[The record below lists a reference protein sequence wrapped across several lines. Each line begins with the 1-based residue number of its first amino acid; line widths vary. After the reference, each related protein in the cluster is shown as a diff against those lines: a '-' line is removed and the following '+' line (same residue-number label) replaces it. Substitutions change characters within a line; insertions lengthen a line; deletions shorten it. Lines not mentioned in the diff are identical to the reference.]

1 MMMTAEYVTSLSI
14 RRGTADRKWVALV
27 DVNNFYVSCERAF
40 APRLIGRPV
49 AVLSNNDGCVIARS
63 DELKALG
70 VEMGTP
76 TYKLNHLVR
85 RYRAVLMSSNYALY
99 ADMSRRF
106 NDVLG
111 RFSDEVESYSID
123 ESFVAMP
130 GFFTATLRELG
141 QAIEQSV
148 AKEVHLPVGVGIAPN
163 RTLAKLANRFAKK
176 QPEGQRVC
184 LLEPDSE
191 ETVNLL
197 KTTAIGD
204 VWGIGTR
211 LSERLQALGIHNAWQ
226 LRECSEN
233 LIKKRFSVNLQRTQ
247 LELRGI
253 SCQPATQQAK
263 SRKQLVVSR
272 SFGQA
277 SDEMLD
283 VAEAIRSHVNRAAER
298 LRKQKSV
305 AKAMTVFIR
314 TNPFNQDK
322 PQHSDSLVWVF
333 DEPTSDTSEMLHAA
347 QRLLRRI
354 WRKGYY
360 YQKVGVQLMDLT
372 DQSSAQLPL
381 LDQPKLAEQ
390 RVRNQRLMDVM
401 DSINQQQGRETLVL
415 GASRKVAAWHTKQT
429 ACSPAYTTSWTD
441 LPRVAAR

>member
-1 MMMTAEYVTSLSI
+1 MMTAEYVTGLSI

-27 DVNNFYVSCERAF
+27 DVNNFYVSCEQAF
-40 APRLIGRPV
+40 APRLRGRPV

-76 TYKLNHLVR
+76 AYKLNYLVR

-130 GFFTATLRELG
+130 GFFTDTLRQLG
-141 QAIEQSV
+141 KSIEKSI
-148 AKEVHLPVGVGIAPN
+148 AKEVHLPVGIGIAPT
-163 RTLAKLANRFAKK
+163 RTLAKLANRVAKK
-176 QPEGQRVC
+176 RLEGQRVC

-191 ETVNLL
+191 ETTTLL
-197 KTTAIGD
+197 KATAIGD
-204 VWGIGTR
+204 VWGVGTK
-211 LSERLQALGIHNAWQ
+211 LSERLQVLGINNAWQ
-226 LRECSEN
+226 LRECSES
-233 LIKKRFSVNLQRTQ
+233 LIKKRFSVTLQRIQ

-253 SCQPATQQAK
+253 SCQQSTQQVK
-263 SRKQLVVSR
+263 PRKQMVVSR

-283 VAEAIRSHVNRAAER
+283 VAEAVRSHVNRAAER
-298 LRKQKSV
+298 LRQQKSV

-314 TNPFNQDK
+314 TSPFNQDK

-354 WRKGYY
+354 WQKGYY
-360 YQKVGVQLMDLT
+360 YQKAGVQLMDLT
-372 DQSSAQLPL
+372 NQSSAQLPL
-381 LDQPKLAEQ
+381 LDQPETAAR
-390 RVRNQRLMDVM
+390 RVKNERLMNIM
-401 DSINQQQGRETLVL
+401 DEINSQQGRGAVVL
-415 GASRKVAAWHTKQT
+415 GANRKVAAWHTKQT
-429 ACSPAYTTSWTD
+429 ACSPAYTTSWAD
-441 LPRVAAR
+441 IPRVVAR

>member
-1 MMMTAEYVTSLSI
+1 MLTAEYVTGLSI

-70 VEMGTP
+70 VEMGRP

-111 RFSDEVESYSID
+111 RFSDEVEPYSID
-123 ESFVAMP
+123 ESFVALP
-130 GFFTATLRELG
+130 GFFTDTLRELG
-141 QAIEQSV
+141 QSIEKTV
-148 AKEVHLPVGVGIAPN
+148 AKEVHLPVGVGVAPT
-163 RTLAKLANRFAKK
+163 RTLAKLANRVAKK
-176 QPEGQRVC
+176 LPEGQRFY
-184 LLEPDSE
+184 LLEPDSK
-191 ETVNLL
+191 ETESLL
-197 KTTAIGD
+197 KQTAIGD
-204 VWGIGTR
+204 VWGIGAK
-211 LSERLQALGIHNAWQ
+211 LSERLQSLGINTAWQ
-226 LRECSEN
+226 LRESSED
-233 LIKKRFSVNLQRTQ
+233 LIKQRFSVTLQRTQ

-253 SCQPATQQAK
+253 SCQPSTQQVK

-277 SDEMLD
+277 SAEVLD
-283 VAEAIRSHVNRAAER
+283 VAEAIRSHVNRAAQR

-333 DEPTSDTSEMLHAA
+333 DEPTSDTSEMLQAA
-347 QRLLRRI
+347 QKLLRRI
-354 WRKGYY
+354 WRKGYFY
-360 YQKVGVQLMDLT
+360 HKAGVQLMDLT
-372 DQSSAQLPL
+372 DSSSAQLSL
-381 LDQPKLAEQ
+381 LDESKTAEL
-390 RVRNQRLMDVM
+390 RARNQRLMDVM
-401 DSINQQQGRETLVL
+401 DSINEQQGRDTLVM
-415 GASRKVAAWHTKQT
+415 GAKRKVAAWHTKQK
-429 ACSPAYTTSWTD
+429 ACSPAYTTAWSD
-441 LPRVAAR
+441 IPRVVAR

>member
-1 MMMTAEYVTSLSI
+1 MRMTAEYVTGLSI

-40 APRLIGRPV
+40 APRLKGRPV

-70 VEMGTP
+70 VAMGTP

-85 RYRAVLMSSNYALY
+85 RYRAVLMSSNYSLY
-99 ADMSRRF
+99 SDMSRRF

-130 GFFTATLRELG
+130 GFFTDTLLQLG
-141 QAIEQSV
+141 QSIEKSIAQ
-148 AKEVHLPVGVGIAPN
+148 EVHLPVGVGIAPT
-163 RTLAKLANRFAKK
+163 RTLAKLANRVAKK
-176 QPEGQRVC
+176 LPEGQRVC
-184 LLEPDSE
+184 LLEPDSQ
-191 ETVNLL
+191 ETADLL

-204 VWGIGTR
+204 IWGIGSK
-211 LSERLQALGIHNAWQ
+211 LSERLALLGINNAWQ
-226 LRECSEN
+226 LRECPGT
-233 LIKKRFSVNLQRTQ
+233 LIKKHFSVNLQRTQ

-253 SCQPATQQAK
+253 SCQQSTQQVT
-263 SRKQLVVSR
+263 SRKQLIVSR

-305 AKAMTVFIR
+305 AKAMAVFIR

-322 PQHSDSLVWVF
+322 PQHSDSIVWVF
-333 DEPTSDTSEMLHAA
+333 DEPTADTSEMLHAA
-347 QRLLRRI
+347 QKLLRRI

-360 YQKVGVQLMDLT
+360 YHKAGVQLMDLT

-381 LDQPKLAEQ
+381 LDQPDISEK

-415 GASRKVAAWHTKQT
+415 GANRKAAAWHTKQA
-429 ACSPAYTTSWTD
+429 ACSPAYTTSWAD
-441 LPRVAAR
+441 IPKVVAR